1 MKKNWVIKIGSS
13 LVTKGNTGLDNK
25 NIKNWTKQI
34 NELVKNNIKVIIVSS
49 GAIAEGMNRLGLKK
63 RPTSSSELQALASIG
78 QMGLI
83 QAYETAFKKYIY

>member
-34 NELVKNNIKVIIVSS
+34 NELVKNN
-49 GAIAEGMNRLGLKK
+49 ACY
-63 RPTSSSELQALASIG
+63 SIG
-78 QMGLI
+78 NVNFL
-83 QAYETAFKKYIY
+83 